1 MSTPKQSPL
10 PSSSAR
16 RPGQGVPQAAVPNS
30 NPLGSNFRR
39 TYGNR
44 VPYGQGALGRHVAG
58 MRTPRSIGKP
68 PNTKTDLDPSLKRN
82 LAAARLSDG
91 TVVDGVSG
99 KSGCSENVIKAK
111 LDELNRDRPANDQ
124 LKIEEMYSERQPC
137 CRCEGLVRGNNPN
150 AKVEWSVEYFD
161 STNRP
166 NWTPDDKAA
175 VAALNAAENAELKRI
190 AETYHGI

>member
-1 MSTPKQSPL
+1 MTTPKQSSL

-16 RPGQGVPQAAVPNS
+16 KPGQGVPQAANPIS
-30 NPLGSNFRR
+30 NPLAPNYRR

-44 VPYGQGALGRHVAG
+44 VPYGQGTLGQHVAN

-99 KSGCSENVIKAK
+99 KSGCSENVIKEK
-111 LDELNRDRPANDQ
+111 LDKLNEGRAADDQ

-137 CRCEGLVRGNNPN
+137 CRCEGLVRGNNPK
-150 AKVEWSVEYFD
+150 AKVEWTVEYFD

-166 NWTPDDKAA
+166 NWTPEDKAA
-175 VAALNAAENAELKRI
+175 VAALNAAENAELKRV
-190 AETYHGI
+190 AEIYHGI